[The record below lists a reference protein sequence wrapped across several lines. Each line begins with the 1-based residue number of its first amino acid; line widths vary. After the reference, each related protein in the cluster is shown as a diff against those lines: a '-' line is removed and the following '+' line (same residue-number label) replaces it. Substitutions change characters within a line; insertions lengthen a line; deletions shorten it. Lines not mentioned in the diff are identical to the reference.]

1 VQNEEIQGEVWRIA
15 GCVSKMALN
24 FDQGFVPFR
33 FVSFGLCL
41 EGAFF
46 RGGRCFGEFVPFSL
60 RPFACAVRSRGRGI
74 FPFGENGKSVVAEFF
89 RLEKMAKVGLRNFS
103 VW

>member
-1 VQNEEIQGEVWRIA
+1 MQNEEIQGEVWRIA

-24 FDQGFVPFR
+24 FDRGFVPFR

-74 FPFGENGKSVVAEFF
+74 FPFGEYGKSGLTEFF
-89 RLEKMAKVGLRNFS
+89 RLE
-103 VW
+103 